1 MESIDIK
8 GFKSIKELHLPL
20 KPINILI
27 GGNGSGKS
35 NFLSFFELLQNIYRK
50 NLQGYVALNGGVD
63 KFLYNGSEV
72 TQEIEGKL
80 TFPTNTYSFILKKS
94 ENSFVFS
101 KEILGYDGS
110 YTNDFEVSNF
120 STETYLHSLG
130 IPRAQYI
137 KRYLEEV
144 RKYHFHDTG
153 KNSPFHKMSN
163 IRTDYLHLYSNG
175 SNIAAL
181 LYKIKQD
188 KEEGE
193 ESKVYQRILRTI
205 QSVAPYFLDFILK
218 PNENDYIELLWCN
231 KFSEQVYNSYN
242 FSDGTLRFI
251 ALTVLLLQPKLPKT
265 IIIDEPELG
274 LHPFAIAKLSGLIKS
289 ASQRDCQI
297 IVATQSVELINYFKH
312 EDVITVDYK
321 NGESIFERLNEK
333 SLAIWL
339 EDFSLGELWKGNFIN
354 GQPF

>member
-8 GFKSIKELHLPL
+8 GFKSIKELQLPL

-27 GGNGSGKS
+27 GANGSGKS

-63 KFLYNGSEV
+63 KFLYNGSKV

-80 TFPTNTYSFILKKS
+80 TFSANSYSFTLKKG
-94 ENSFVFS
+94 ENNLTFS
-101 KEILGYDGS
+101 KETLSYYDNN
-110 YTNDFEVSNF
+110 YYEVSNF
-120 STETYLHSLG
+120 SSETYLHSSG
-130 IPRAQYI
+130 MPRAEYI
-137 KRYLEEV
+137 KDYLEEV

-153 KNSPFHKMSN
+153 KNAPFHKTSN
-163 IRTDYLHLYSNG
+163 IKTDFLYLYSNG

-181 LYKIKQD
+181 LYKIKQE
-188 KEEGE
+188 KP
-193 ESKVYQRILRTI
+193 KTYNWILQTI
-205 QSVAPYFLDFILK
+205 QSIAPYFLDFVLN
-218 PNENDYIELLWCN
+218 PNENGYIELLWRN
-231 KFSEQVYNSYN
+231 KFNEQLYNTYN

-251 ALTVLLLQPKLPKT
+251 ALTVLLLQPKLPQT

-274 LHPFAIAKLSGLIKS
+274 LHPFAIAKLAGLIKS
-289 ASQRDCQI
+289 ASQRGCQI
-297 IVATQSVELINYFKH
+297 IVATQSVELINYFTP
-312 EDVITVDYK
+312 EDIITVDYK
-321 NGESIFERLNEK
+321 NGESVFERLDEA

>member
-1 MESIDIK
+1 MPKMESIDIK
-8 GFKSIKELHLPL
+8 GFKSIKELQLPL

-27 GGNGSGKS
+27 GANGSGKS

-63 KFLYNGSEV
+63 KFLYNSSEV

-80 TFPTNTYSFILKKS
+80 TFSTNSYSFTLKKG
-94 ENSFVFS
+94 ENNLTFS
-101 KEILGYDGS
+101 KETLSYYDNN
-110 YTNDFEVSNF
+110 YEVSNF
-120 STETYLHSLG
+120 SSETYLHSSG
-130 IPRAQYI
+130 MPRAEYI
-137 KRYLEEV
+137 KDYLEEV

-153 KNSPFHKMSN
+153 KNAPFHKTSN
-163 IRTDYLHLYSNG
+163 IKTDFLYLYSNG

-181 LYKIKQD
+181 LYKIKQE
-188 KEEGE
+188 KP
-193 ESKVYQRILRTI
+193 KTYNWILQTI
-205 QSVAPYFLDFILK
+205 QSIAPYFLDFVLN
-218 PNENDYIELLWCN
+218 PNENGYIELLWRN
-231 KFSEQVYNSYN
+231 KFNEQLYNTYN

-251 ALTVLLLQPKLPKT
+251 ALTVLLLQPKLPQT

-274 LHPFAIAKLSGLIKS
+274 LHPFAIAKLAGLIKS
-289 ASQRDCQI
+289 ASQRGCQI
-297 IVATQSVELINYFKH
+297 IVATQSVELINYFTP
-312 EDVITVDYK
+312 EDIITVDYK
-321 NGESIFERLNEK
+321 NGESVFERLDEA

>member
-8 GFKSIKELHLPL
+8 GFKSIKELQLPL

-27 GGNGSGKS
+27 GANGSGKS

-63 KFLYNGSEV
+63 KFLYNGSKV

-80 TFPTNTYSFILKKS
+80 TFSANSYSFTLKKG
-94 ENSFVFS
+94 ENNLTFS
-101 KEILGYDGS
+101 KETLSYYDNN
-110 YTNDFEVSNF
+110 YEVSNF
-120 STETYLHSLG
+120 SSETYLHSSES
-130 IPRAQYI
+130 AKYI
-137 KRYLEEV
+137 KDYLEEV

-153 KNSPFHKMSN
+153 KNAPFHKTSN
-163 IRTDYLHLYSNG
+163 IKTDFLYLYSDG

-181 LYKIKQD
+181 LYKIKQE
-188 KEEGE
+188 KP
-193 ESKVYQRILRTI
+193 KTYNWILQTI
-205 QSVAPYFLDFILK
+205 QSIAPYFLDFVLN
-218 PNENDYIELLWCN
+218 PNENGYIELLWRN
-231 KFSEQVYNSYN
+231 KFSEQLYNTYN

-251 ALTVLLLQPKLPKT
+251 ALTTLLLQPKLPQT

-274 LHPFAIAKLSGLIKS
+274 LHPFAIAKLAGLIKS
-289 ASQRDCQI
+289 ASQRGCQI
-297 IVATQSVELINYFKH
+297 VVATQSVELINYFTP
-312 EDVITVDYK
+312 EDIITVDYK
-321 NGESIFERLNEK
+321 NGESVFERLDEA

>member
-1 MESIDIK
+1 MPKMESIDIK
-8 GFKSIKELHLPL
+8 GFKSIKELQLPL

-27 GGNGSGKS
+27 GANGSGKS

-63 KFLYNGSEV
+63 KFLYNSSEV

-80 TFPTNTYSFILKKS
+80 TFSTNSYSFTLKKG
-94 ENSFVFS
+94 ENNLTFS
-101 KEILGYDGS
+101 KETLSYYDNN
-110 YTNDFEVSNF
+110 YEVSNF
-120 STETYLHSLG
+120 SSETYLHSSG
-130 IPRAQYI
+130 MPRAEYI
-137 KRYLEEV
+137 KDYLEEV

-153 KNSPFHKMSN
+153 KNAPFHKTSN
-163 IRTDYLHLYSNG
+163 IKTDFLYLYSNG

-181 LYKIKQD
+181 LYKIKQE
-188 KEEGE
+188 KP
-193 ESKVYQRILRTI
+193 KTYNWILQTI
-205 QSVAPYFLDFILK
+205 QSIAPYFLDFVLN
-218 PNENDYIELLWCN
+218 PNENGYIELLWRN
-231 KFSEQVYNSYN
+231 KFSEQLYNTYN

-251 ALTVLLLQPKLPKT
+251 ALTVLLLQPKLPQT

-274 LHPFAIAKLSGLIKS
+274 LHPFAIAKLAGLIKS
-289 ASQRDCQI
+289 ASQRGCQI
-297 IVATQSVELINYFKH
+297 IVDTQSVELINYFTP
-312 EDVITVDYK
+312 EDIITVDYK
-321 NGESIFERLNEK
+321 NGESVFERLDEA

>member
-8 GFKSIKELHLPL
+8 GFKSIKELQLPL

-27 GGNGSGKS
+27 GANGSGKS

-63 KFLYNGSEV
+63 KFLYNGSKV

-80 TFPTNTYSFILKKS
+80 TFSANSYSFTLKKG
-94 ENSFVFS
+94 ENNLTFS
-101 KEILGYDGS
+101 KEILSYYDNN
-110 YTNDFEVSNF
+110 YEVSNF
-120 STETYLHSLG
+120 SSETYLHSSES
-130 IPRAQYI
+130 AKYI
-137 KRYLEEV
+137 RDYLEEV

-153 KNSPFHKMSN
+153 KNAPFHKASN
-163 IRTDYLHLYSNG
+163 INTDFLYLYSDG
-175 SNIAAL
+175 SNIGTL
-181 LYKIKQD
+181 LYKIKQE
-188 KEEGE
+188 KP
-193 ESKVYQRILRTI
+193 KTYNWILQTI
-205 QSVAPYFLDFILK
+205 QSIAPYFLDFVLN
-218 PNENDYIELLWCN
+218 PNENGYIELLWRN
-231 KFSEQVYNSYN
+231 KFSEQLYNTYN

-251 ALTVLLLQPKLPKT
+251 ALTTLLLQPKLPQT

-274 LHPFAIAKLSGLIKS
+274 LHPFAIAKLAGLIKS
-289 ASQRDCQI
+289 ASQRGCQI
-297 IVATQSVELINYFKH
+297 IVATQSVELINYFTP
-312 EDVITVDYK
+312 EDIITVDYK
-321 NGESIFERLNEK
+321 NGESVFERLDEA

>member
-8 GFKSIKELHLPL
+8 GFKSIKELQLPL

-27 GGNGSGKS
+27 GANGSGKS

-63 KFLYNGSEV
+63 KFLYNGSKV

-80 TFPTNTYSFILKKS
+80 TFSANSYSFTLKKG
-94 ENSFVFS
+94 ENNLTFS
-101 KEILGYDGS
+101 KEILSYYDNN
-110 YTNDFEVSNF
+110 YEVSNF
-120 STETYLHSLG
+120 STETYLHSSG
-130 IPRAQYI
+130 MPRAEYI
-137 KRYLEEV
+137 KNYLEEV

-153 KNSPFHKMSN
+153 KNAPFHKTSN
-163 IRTDYLHLYSNG
+163 IKTDFLYLYSDG

-181 LYKIKQD
+181 LYKIKQE
-188 KEEGE
+188 KP
-193 ESKVYQRILRTI
+193 KTYNWILQTI
-205 QSVAPYFLDFILK
+205 QSIAPYFLDFVLN
-218 PNENDYIELLWCN
+218 PNENGYIELLWRN
-231 KFSEQVYNSYN
+231 KFSEQLYNTYN

-251 ALTVLLLQPKLPKT
+251 ALTTLLLQPKLPQT

-274 LHPFAIAKLSGLIKS
+274 LHPFAIAKLAGLIKS
-289 ASQRDCQI
+289 ASQRGCQI
-297 IVATQSVELINYFKH
+297 IVATQSVELINYFTP
-312 EDVITVDYK
+312 EDIITVDYK
-321 NGESIFERLNEK
+321 NGESVFERLDEA

>member
-8 GFKSIKELHLPL
+8 GFKSIKELQLPL

-27 GGNGSGKS
+27 GANGSGKS

-63 KFLYNGSEV
+63 KFLYNGSKV

-80 TFPTNTYSFILKKS
+80 TFPANSYSFTLKKG
-94 ENSFVFS
+94 ENNLTFS
-101 KEILGYDGS
+101 KETLSYYDNN
-110 YTNDFEVSNF
+110 YEVSNF
-120 STETYLHSLG
+120 SSETYVHSSES
-130 IPRAQYI
+130 AKYI
-137 KRYLEEV
+137 KDYLEEV

-153 KNSPFHKMSN
+153 KNAPFHKTSN
-163 IRTDYLHLYSNG
+163 IKTDFLYLYSDG

-181 LYKIKQD
+181 LYKIKQE
-188 KEEGE
+188 KP
-193 ESKVYQRILRTI
+193 KTYNWILQTI
-205 QSVAPYFLDFILK
+205 QSIAPYFLDFVLN
-218 PNENDYIELLWCN
+218 PNENGYIELLWRN
-231 KFSEQVYNSYN
+231 KFSEQLYNTYN

-251 ALTVLLLQPKLPKT
+251 ALTTLLLQPKLPQT

-274 LHPFAIAKLSGLIKS
+274 LHPFAIAKLAGLIKS
-289 ASQRDCQI
+289 ASQRGCQI
-297 IVATQSVELINYFKH
+297 IVATQSVELINYFTP
-312 EDVITVDYK
+312 EDIITVDYK
-321 NGESIFERLNEK
+321 NGESVFERLDEA

>member
-8 GFKSIKELHLPL
+8 GFKSIKELQLSL

-27 GGNGSGKS
+27 GANGSGKS

-63 KFLYNGSEV
+63 KFLYNGSKV

-80 TFPTNTYSFILKKS
+80 TFPANLYSFTLKKG
-94 ENSFVFS
+94 ENNLTFS
-101 KEILGYDGS
+101 KETLSYYDNN
-110 YTNDFEVSNF
+110 YYEVSNF
-120 STETYLHSLG
+120 SSETYLHSSG
-130 IPRAQYI
+130 MPRAEYI
-137 KRYLEEV
+137 KNYLEEV

-153 KNSPFHKMSN
+153 KNAPFHKTSN
-163 IRTDYLHLYSNG
+163 IKTDFLYLYSNG

-181 LYKIKQD
+181 LYKIKQE
-188 KEEGE
+188 KP
-193 ESKVYQRILRTI
+193 KTYNWILQTI
-205 QSVAPYFLDFILK
+205 QSIAPYFLDFVLN
-218 PNENDYIELLWCN
+218 PNENGYIELLWRN
-231 KFSEQVYNSYN
+231 KFSEQLYNTYN

-251 ALTVLLLQPKLPKT
+251 ALTTLLLQSKLPQT

-274 LHPFAIAKLSGLIKS
+274 LHPFAIAKLAGLIKS
-289 ASQRDCQI
+289 ASQRGCQI
-297 IVATQSVELINYFKH
+297 IVATQSVELINYFTP
-312 EDVITVDYK
+312 EDIITVDYK
-321 NGESIFERLNEK
+321 NGESLFERLDEA

>member
-8 GFKSIKELHLPL
+8 GFKSIKELQLPL

-27 GGNGSGKS
+27 GANGSGKS

-63 KFLYNGSEV
+63 KFLYNGSKV

-80 TFPTNTYSFILKKS
+80 TFPANSYSFTLKKG
-94 ENSFVFS
+94 ENNLTFS
-101 KEILGYDGS
+101 KETLSYYDNN
-110 YTNDFEVSNF
+110 YYEMSNF
-120 STETYLHSLG
+120 SSETYLHSSE
-130 IPRAQYI
+130 IAKYI
-137 KRYLEEV
+137 KDYLEEV

-153 KNSPFHKMSN
+153 KNAPFHKTSN
-163 IRTDYLHLYSNG
+163 IKTDFLYLYSNG

-181 LYKIKQD
+181 LYKIKQE
-188 KEEGE
+188 KP
-193 ESKVYQRILRTI
+193 KTYNWILQTI
-205 QSVAPYFLDFILK
+205 QSIAPYFLDFVLN
-218 PNENDYIELLWCN
+218 PNENGYIELLWRN
-231 KFSEQVYNSYN
+231 KFSEQLYNTYN

-251 ALTVLLLQPKLPKT
+251 ALTVLLLQPKLPQT

-274 LHPFAIAKLSGLIKS
+274 LHPFAIAKLAGLIKS
-289 ASQRDCQI
+289 ASQRGCQI
-297 IVATQSVELINYFKH
+297 IVATQSVELINYFTP
-312 EDVITVDYK
+312 EDIITVDYK
-321 NGESIFERLNEK
+321 NGESVFERLDEA

>member
-1 MESIDIK
+1 MPKMESIDIK
-8 GFKSIKELHLPL
+8 GFKSIKELQLPL

-27 GGNGSGKS
+27 GANGSGKS

-63 KFLYNGSEV
+63 KFLYNSSEV

-80 TFPTNTYSFILKKS
+80 TFSTNSYSFTLKKG
-94 ENSFVFS
+94 ENNLTFS
-101 KEILGYDGS
+101 KETLSYYDNN
-110 YTNDFEVSNF
+110 YEVSNF
-120 STETYLHSLG
+120 SSETYLHSSG
-130 IPRAQYI
+130 MPRAEYI
-137 KRYLEEV
+137 KDYLEEV

-153 KNSPFHKMSN
+153 KNAPFHKTSN
-163 IRTDYLHLYSNG
+163 IKTDFLYLYSNG

-181 LYKIKQD
+181 LYKIKQE
-188 KEEGE
+188 KP
-193 ESKVYQRILRTI
+193 KTYNWILQTI
-205 QSVAPYFLDFILK
+205 QSIAPYFLDFVLN
-218 PNENDYIELLWCN
+218 PNENGYIELLWRN
-231 KFSEQVYNSYN
+231 KFSEQLYNTYN

-251 ALTVLLLQPKLPKT
+251 ALTVLLLQPKLPQT

-274 LHPFAIAKLSGLIKS
+274 LHPFAIAKLAGLIKS
-289 ASQRDCQI
+289 ASQRGCQI
-297 IVATQSVELINYFKH
+297 IVATQSVELINYFTP
-312 EDVITVDYK
+312 EDIITVDYK
-321 NGESIFERLNEK
+321 NGESVFERLDEA

>member
-8 GFKSIKELHLPL
+8 GFKSIKELQLPL

-27 GGNGSGKS
+27 GANGSGKS

-63 KFLYNGSEV
+63 KFLYNGSKV

-80 TFPTNTYSFILKKS
+80 TFSANSYSFTLKKS
-94 ENSFVFS
+94 ENNLTFS
-101 KEILGYDGS
+101 KETLSYYDNN
-110 YTNDFEVSNF
+110 YYEVSNF
-120 STETYLHSLG
+120 SSETYLHSSG
-130 IPRAQYI
+130 MPRAEYI
-137 KRYLEEV
+137 KDYLEEV

-153 KNSPFHKMSN
+153 KNAPFHKTSN
-163 IRTDYLHLYSNG
+163 IKTDFLYLYSNG

-181 LYKIKQD
+181 LYKIKQE
-188 KEEGE
+188 KP
-193 ESKVYQRILRTI
+193 KTYNWILQTI
-205 QSVAPYFLDFILK
+205 QSIAPYFLDFILN
-218 PNENDYIELLWCN
+218 PNENGYIELLWRN
-231 KFSEQVYNSYN
+231 KFNEQLYNTYN

-251 ALTVLLLQPKLPKT
+251 ALTTLLLQPKLPQT

-274 LHPFAIAKLSGLIKS
+274 LHPFAIAKLAGLIKS
-289 ASQRDCQI
+289 ASQRGCQV
-297 IVATQSVELINYFKH
+297 IVATQSVELINYFTP
-312 EDVITVDYK
+312 EDIITVDYK
-321 NGESIFERLNEK
+321 NGESVFERLDEA

>member
-8 GFKSIKELHLPL
+8 GFKSIKELQLPL

-27 GGNGSGKS
+27 GANGSGKS

-63 KFLYNGSEV
+63 KFLYNGSKV

-80 TFPTNTYSFILKKS
+80 TFSANSYSFTLKKG
-94 ENSFVFS
+94 ENNLTFS
-101 KEILGYDGS
+101 KETLSYYDNN
-110 YTNDFEVSNF
+110 YYEVSNF
-120 STETYLHSLG
+120 SSETYLHSSGML
-130 IPRAQYI
+130 RAEYI
-137 KRYLEEV
+137 KDYLEEV

-153 KNSPFHKMSN
+153 KNAPFHKTSN
-163 IRTDYLHLYSNG
+163 IKTDFLYLYSDG

-181 LYKIKQD
+181 LYKIKQE
-188 KEEGE
+188 KP
-193 ESKVYQRILRTI
+193 KTYNWILQTI
-205 QSVAPYFLDFILK
+205 QSIAPYFLDFVLN
-218 PNENDYIELLWCN
+218 PNENGYIELLWRN
-231 KFSEQVYNSYN
+231 KFNEQLYNTYN

-251 ALTVLLLQPKLPKT
+251 ALTTLLLQPKLPQT

-274 LHPFAIAKLSGLIKS
+274 LHPFAIAKLAGLIKS
-289 ASQRDCQI
+289 ASQRGCQI
-297 IVATQSVELINYFKH
+297 IVATQSVELINYFTP
-312 EDVITVDYK
+312 EDIITVDYK
-321 NGESIFERLNEK
+321 NGESVFERLDEA

>member
-8 GFKSIKELHLPL
+8 GFKSIKELQLPL

-27 GGNGSGKS
+27 GANGSGKS

-63 KFLYNGSEV
+63 KFLYNGSKV

-80 TFPTNTYSFILKKS
+80 TFSANSYSFTLKKS
-94 ENSFVFS
+94 ENNLTFS
-101 KEILGYDGS
+101 KETLSYYDNN
-110 YTNDFEVSNF
+110 YYEVSNF
-120 STETYLHSLG
+120 SSETYLHSSG
-130 IPRAQYI
+130 MPRAEYI
-137 KRYLEEV
+137 KDYLEEV

-153 KNSPFHKMSN
+153 KNAPFHKTSN
-163 IRTDYLHLYSNG
+163 IKTDFLYLYSNG

-181 LYKIKQD
+181 LYKIKQE
-188 KEEGE
+188 KP
-193 ESKVYQRILRTI
+193 KTYNWILQTI
-205 QSVAPYFLDFILK
+205 QSIAPYFLDFILN
-218 PNENDYIELLWCN
+218 PNENGYIELLWRN
-231 KFSEQVYNSYN
+231 KFNEQLYNTYN

-251 ALTVLLLQPKLPKT
+251 ALTVLLLQPKLPQT

-274 LHPFAIAKLSGLIKS
+274 LHPFAIAKLAGLIKS
-289 ASQRDCQI
+289 ASQRGCQV
-297 IVATQSVELINYFKH
+297 IVATQSVELINYFTP
-312 EDVITVDYK
+312 EDIITVDYK
-321 NGESIFERLNEK
+321 NGESVFERLDEA

>member
-8 GFKSIKELHLPL
+8 GFKSIKELQLPL

-27 GGNGSGKS
+27 GANGSGKS

-63 KFLYNGSEV
+63 KFLYNGSKV

-80 TFPTNTYSFILKKS
+80 TFSANSYSFTLKKG
-94 ENSFVFS
+94 ENNLTFS
-101 KEILGYDGS
+101 KETLSYYDNN
-110 YTNDFEVSNF
+110 YYEVSNF
-120 STETYLHSLG
+120 SSETYLHSSG
-130 IPRAQYI
+130 MPRAEYI
-137 KRYLEEV
+137 KDYLEEV

-153 KNSPFHKMSN
+153 KNAPFHKMSN
-163 IRTDYLHLYSNG
+163 IKTDFLYLYSNG

-181 LYKIKQD
+181 LYKIKQE
-188 KEEGE
+188 KP
-193 ESKVYQRILRTI
+193 KTYNWILQTI
-205 QSVAPYFLDFILK
+205 QSIAPYFLDFVLN
-218 PNENDYIELLWCN
+218 PNENGYIELLWRN
-231 KFSEQVYNSYN
+231 KFSEQLYNTYN

-251 ALTVLLLQPKLPKT
+251 ALTVLLLQPKLPQT

-274 LHPFAIAKLSGLIKS
+274 LHPFAIAKLAGLIKS
-289 ASQRDCQI
+289 ASQRGCQI
-297 IVATQSVELINYFKH
+297 IVATQSVELINYFTP
-312 EDVITVDYK
+312 EDIITVDYK
-321 NGESIFERLNEK
+321 NGESVFERLDEA

>member
-27 GGNGSGKS
+27 GANGSGKS

-63 KFLYNGSEV
+63 KFLYNGSKV

-80 TFPTNTYSFILKKS
+80 TFPTNSYSFILKKG
-94 ENSFVFS
+94 ENNLAFS
-101 KEILGYDGS
+101 KEILS
-110 YTNDFEVSNF
+110 YRDNNYEVSNF
-120 STETYLHSLG
+120 STDTCLHNSR
-130 IPRAQYI
+130 IPRAGYI
-137 KRYLEEV
+137 KDYLEEV

-153 KNSPFHKMSN
+153 KNAPFHKVSN
-163 IRTDYLHLYSNG
+163 INTDFLYLYSDG
-175 SNIAAL
+175 SNIGTL

-188 KEEGE
+188 KEDGE
-193 ESKVYQRILRTI
+193 ASIVYQRILKVI
-205 QSVAPYFLDFILK
+205 QSVAPYFLDFILN
-218 PNENDYIELLWCN
+218 PNENGFINLLWSN
-231 KFSEQVYNSYN
+231 KYNDQVYSTYN

-251 ALTVLLLQPKLPKT
+251 ALTVLLLQPKLPQT

-274 LHPFAIAKLSGLIKS
+274 LHPFAIAKLAGLIKS
-289 ASQRDCQI
+289 ASQRGCQI
-297 IVATQSVELINYFKH
+297 IVATQSVELINHFTP
-312 EDVITVDYK
+312 EDIITVDYK
-321 NGESIFERLNEK
+321 NGGSVFERLDEA
-333 SLAIWL
+333 SLVIWL

>member
-8 GFKSIKELHLPL
+8 GFKSIKELHLPM

-27 GGNGSGKS
+27 GANGSGKS
-35 NFLSFFELLQNIYRK
+35 NFLSFFEFLQQIYSK
-50 NLQGYVALNGGVD
+50 NLQGHIALNGGVN

-80 TFPTNTYSFILKKS
+80 TFSSNAYSFTLKEG
-94 ENSFVFS
+94 ENNLTFS
-101 KEILGYDGS
+101 KEILSYYDDN
-110 YTNDFEVSNF
+110 YEVSNF

-130 IPRAQYI
+130 IFRAKYI
-137 KRYLEEV
+137 KDYLEEV
-144 RKYHFHDTG
+144 RKYHFHNTG
-153 KNSPFHKMSN
+153 KNSPFHQMSN
-163 IRTDYLHLYSNG
+163 VKTDFLYLYSNG

-193 ESKVYQRILRTI
+193 GSKVYQRILKTI
-205 QSVAPYFLDFILK
+205 QSIAPYFLDFVLK
-218 PNENDYIELLWCN
+218 PNENGYIELLWRN
-231 KFSEQVYNSYN
+231 KFSEQIYNTYN
-242 FSDGTLRFI
+242 LSDGTLRFI
-251 ALTVLLLQPKLPKT
+251 ALAVLLLQPKLPQT

-274 LHPFAIAKLSGLIKS
+274 LHPFAIAKLAGLIKS
-289 ASQRDCQI
+289 ASQRGCQI
-297 IVATQSVELINYFKH
+297 IVATQSVELINHFTP
-312 EDVITVDYK
+312 EDIITVDYK
-321 NGESIFERLNEK
+321 NGESVITRLDEK
-333 SLAIWL
+333 LLSAWL